1 MITIRGTRHAQLI
14 RPNLILGAGRE
25 KYMRISPSM
34 GGALK
39 ENQPSA
45 TFLGTELE
53 RRGRVGTV
61 VGGNPVIDV
70 AKPRHRANADPLDP
84 LALSLGER
92 IDIVIDQ
99 VVDVVALVLQTV
111 APPHAVNDPVVM
123 ELVGSGS
130 GERQILPLK
139 LDPCMAAGVKAV
151 VAVKQRQLEGQIRR
165 AVAGAGAGDIHPGR
179 DAGKKRIQLIKVDAE
194 RRSLVE
200 PLFGGRLIAVHVR
213 FPGELIET
221 SVPAIFDPRTI
232 SAAEQTKV
240 ALSPLILSIKPHH
253 VVGELII
260 EVDAPTLIRS
270 RNRQTTSRSILETR
284 QRRRLRGR
292 LLLQTHLL
300 RLELRQLLLQ
310 RLDLLVHV
318 LRL

>member
-14 RPNLILGAGRE
+14 RPNLILGARLE
-25 KYMRISPSM
+25 KYMRVAPAM

-39 ENQPSA
+39 ESH
-45 TFLGTELE
+45 TSGTLLGTELE

-70 AKPRHRANADPLDP
+70 AKPGHCANADPLDP
-84 LALSLGER
+84 LALGLRER
-92 IDIVIDQ
+92 IDIVIDHMI
-99 VVDVVALVLQTV
+99 DVVALILQTV
-111 APPHAVNDPVVM
+111 AAPHTVNDPVVM

-139 LDPCMAAGVKAV
+139 LDPCVAAGVKAV

-165 AVAGAGAGDIHPGR
+165 AVARAGAGDIHPGR
-179 DAGKKRIQLIKVDAE
+179 DTGKKRIQLIKVDSE

-200 PLFGGRLIAVHVR
+200 TLFGGRLIAVHVR

-221 SVPAIFDPRTI
+221 SVPAIFDPRTV

-240 ALSPLILSIKPHH
+240 ALSPLILPVQPHH

-260 EVDAPTLIRS
+260 EVDAPTL
-270 RNRQTTSRSILETR
+270 
-284 QRRRLRGR
+284 
-292 LLLQTHLL
+292 
-300 RLELRQLLLQ
+300 
-310 RLDLLVHV
+310 
-318 LRL
+318 